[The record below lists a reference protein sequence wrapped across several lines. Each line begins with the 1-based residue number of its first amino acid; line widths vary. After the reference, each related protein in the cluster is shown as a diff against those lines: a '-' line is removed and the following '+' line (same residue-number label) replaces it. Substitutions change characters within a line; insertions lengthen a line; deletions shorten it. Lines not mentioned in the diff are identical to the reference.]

1 MKTLTLNLT
10 DREIELLRNSTSD
23 LQDCEPS
30 ATSLL
35 LKIANSIL
43 DSDFAPKSS
52 RDNEVT
58 LFWRDYIMNRPKVD
72 LTKCKVGQK
81 LLSNQGKVFTYM
93 GKSNSTEFPHRVL
106 YSGDNLMGT
115 RTNEGWTFRNRPLPM
130 DEDIIYI
137 FPMEGN

>member
-30 ATSLL
+30 ATSLP

-43 DSDFAPKSS
+43 DSAKSL
-52 RDNEVT
+52 RDSE
-58 LFWRDYIMNRPKVD
+58 LMAFWRDYIMNRPKVD

-93 GKSNSTEFPHRVL
+93 GKSNSIEFPHRVL
-106 YSGDNLMGT
+106 LDGDNCTGT
-115 RTNEGWTFRNRPLPM
+115 RTNEGWTYRSRPLPM